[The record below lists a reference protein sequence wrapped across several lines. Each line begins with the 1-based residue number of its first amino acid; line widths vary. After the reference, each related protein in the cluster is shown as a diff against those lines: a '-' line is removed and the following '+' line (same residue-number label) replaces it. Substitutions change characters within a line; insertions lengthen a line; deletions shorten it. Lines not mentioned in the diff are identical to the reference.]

1 MAFDYPEDLQ
11 YLDTHEYARVD
22 EEEKIVTVGI
32 TAFAVDQMG
41 DVVFL
46 ELPEIGDS
54 VEKGENFGTIESVK
68 AVEELKSPVNGSV
81 LERNDSLLESPEDI
95 ANDPYGEAWLIKVRA
110 DDLSD
115 LDEAMSAAEY
125 EEQVEGDKD

>member
-68 AVEELKSPVNGSV
+68 AVEDLKSPVNGSV

-95 ANDPYGEAWLIKVRA
+95 ANDPYGEAWLIKIKA

>member
-46 ELPEIGDS
+46 ELPEIGDA

-68 AVEELKSPVNGSV
+68 AVEDLKSPINGSV
-81 LERNDSLLESPEDI
+81 LERNDSLIESPEEI
-95 ANDPYGEAWLIKVRA
+95 ANDPYGEAWLIKVKA

-125 EEQVEGDKD
+125 EEQVEGNA

>member
-1 MAFDYPEDLQ
+1 MAFEYPDNLQ

-22 EEEKIVTVGI
+22 EEDKTVTVGI

-46 ELPEIGDS
+46 ELPAIGDT

-68 AVEELKSPVNGSV
+68 AVEDLRSPVDGEV
-81 LERNDSLLESPEDI
+81 LERNEALIESPEQI
-95 ANDPYGEAWLIKVRA
+95 ADDPFGDAWLIKIRA
-110 DDLSD
+110 DNLSD
-115 LDEAMSAAEY
+115 LDDTLSAEEY
-125 EEQVEGDKD
+125 QEQVEGS

>member
-1 MAFDYPEDLQ
+1 MAFEYPDDLQ

-22 EEEKIVTVGI
+22 EEDKTVTVGI

-46 ELPEIGDS
+46 ELPAVGDT

-68 AVEELKSPVNGSV
+68 AVEDLKSPVDGEV
-81 LERNDSLLESPEDI
+81 LERNEALIESPEQI
-95 ANDPYGEAWLIKVRA
+95 ADDPFGDAWLIKIRA
-110 DDLSD
+110 EDLSD
-115 LDEAMSAAEY
+115 LDDTMSAEEY
-125 EEQVEGDKD
+125 QEQVEGS